1 MNSTPL
7 AFLLYR
13 ISIRTSLKNAKVKLY
28 LLADID
34 LLLVILKGMRDEICH
49 TIHPYVKANSKYIK
63 DFDKNK
69 ETLSEVLIRK

>member
-49 TIHPYVKANSKYIK
+49 TIHRYVKANNKYIK

-69 ETLSEVLIRK
+69 ETLS

>member
-49 TIHPYVKANSKYIK
+49 TIHQYVKANNKYIK

-69 ETLSEVLIRK
+69 ETLS

>member
-7 AFLLYR
+7 VFLLYR
-13 ISIRTSLKNAKVKLY
+13 ISIRRSLKNAKVKLH

-49 TIHPYVKANSKYIK
+49 TIHQYVKANNKYIK

-69 ETLSEVLIRK
+69 ETLS

>member
-7 AFLLYR
+7 VFLLYR
-13 ISIRTSLKNAKVKLY
+13 ISIRRSLQNTKVKLH
-28 LLADID
+28 LFADID

-49 TIHPYVKANSKYIK
+49 TIHQYVKANNKYIK

-69 ETLSEVLIRK
+69 ETLS

>member
-34 LLLVILKGMRDEICH
+34 LLLV
-49 TIHPYVKANSKYIK
+49 KANSKYIK

-69 ETLSEVLIRK
+69 ETLS